1 MGNTMKP
8 RKGFVTLLIIFLAG
22 CSAGQLETLA
32 PSPAESTTSTE
43 AVIIPSLTRT
53 SRPTKTPTPTFP
65 PTMTIPAATLN
76 AAATVEAI
84 RAQMV
89 GQFPELEEYISS
101 CGLASCYGVDVSL
114 DGQWVYFSNGNVM
127 EILEIGGKKLG
138 MYSWYE
144 IYGESHGYPD
154 DYYEGYVGV
163 VHWSKD
169 GRYVY
174 LATAHG
180 DGGPGPYFGYK
191 SALAR
196 VNLQNGT
203 WKDTGISGVLSF
215 SPNDGYIVYST
226 NRSEIRIRHLQSG
239 EEKIHITPEYYQY
252 FGKFVWAPDSKNV
265 MFVATPE
272 DFDDPSN
279 NFALFMIDLESD
291 RIVLLYED
299 LMPFYYPVAWEED
312 DKVTLGKDQ
321 KAGTWVLDLS
331 VDPPTI
337 NP

>member
-1 MGNTMKP
+1 MKS

-32 PSPAESTTSTE
+32 PSPLESTTSTE

-53 SRPTKTPTPTFP
+53 SRPTKTPTPTFL
-65 PTMTIPAATLN
+65 PTMTIPAATLH
-76 AAATVEAI
+76 AVATVAAI
-84 RAQMV
+84 RTQMV

-101 CGLASCYGVDVSL
+101 CDLDSCYGVDVSP
-114 DGQWVYFSNGNVM
+114 DGQWVYFSNGNM
-127 EILEIGGKKLG
+127 IEILETSGKKLG
-138 MYSWYE
+138 KYSWYE

-169 GRYVY
+169 GRYAY

-252 FGKFVWAPDSKNV
+252 FGRFMWSPDRKKLI
-265 MFVATPE
+265 FVATP
-272 DFDDPSN
+272 DAFDDTDSS
-279 NFALFMIDLESD
+279 FALFMMDLESNQ
-291 RIVLLYED
+291 IEMLYEGR
-299 LMPFYYPVAWEED
+299 MPFYYPVAWEED
-312 DKVTLGKDQ
+312 EKVMLGKDQ
-321 KAGTWVLDLS
+321 QAGIWTLDLS
-331 VDPPTI
+331 TDPPTI
-337 NP
+337 H